1 MQVALNKE
9 LKENLELINEL
20 ENKRIKLLNKLF
32 ITGGSFS
39 LVFLFGVFKLVENPT
54 IISRVTPLLFL
65 FFIYIFII
73 LSLKFGIKNSFIKE
87 LNETIFKAIGIKDI
101 KFSRDSRKLKK
112 VVLNFSKSNS
122 GFLITND
129 EFSGIL
135 SDVKFKICDGELW
148 FGTVKFKGKI
158 FNARLK
164 KEFDSKVLI
173 TNLGIISAKNL
184 EEIKL
189 DSVKFSQNFKVFSS
203 DLTKAFYI
211 LNPVFIERLESLV
224 GDKKADILLYKDE
237 ILIILDNKI
246 DSLEPNLFKKITSLN
261 TQEFTDQIQS
271 FEKLIKFLRLS

>member
-1 MQVALNKE
+1 MCQIKTVM
-9 LKENLELINEL
+9 INEL
-20 ENKRIKLLNKLF
+20 ENRRKKLLNKLF

-54 IISRVTPLLFL
+54 ISSRVTPLLF
-65 FFIYIFII
+65 FIYIFVIF
-73 LSLKFGIKNSFIKE
+73 SLKFGIKNSFIKE

-112 VVLNFSKSNS
+112 VVLNFSKPNS

-135 SDVKFKICDGELW
+135 SDVWFKICDGELW

-164 KEFDSKVLI
+164 KESDSKVLI

-203 DLTKAFYI
+203 DLAKAFYI

-246 DSLEPNLFKKITSLN
+246 DSLEPNLFKKITSLD

>member
-1 MQVALNKE
+1 M
-9 LKENLELINEL
+9 INEL
-20 ENKRIKLLNKLF
+20 ENKRKKLLNKLF

-54 IISRVTPLLFL
+54 ISSRVTPLLFL
-65 FFIYIFII
+65 FFIYIFVI

-101 KFSRDSRKLKK
+101 KFSRNSRKLKK

-122 GFLITND
+122 GFLIAND

-135 SDVKFKICDGELW
+135 SGVWFKICDGELW

-184 EEIKL
+184 KEIKL

-224 GDKKADILLYKDE
+224 GDKKADILLFKDE

-246 DSLEPNLFKKITSLN
+246 DSLEPNLFKKITSLD

>member
-1 MQVALNKE
+1 MCQIKTVI
-9 LKENLELINEL
+9 INEL

-101 KFSRDSRKLKK
+101 KFSRDSRNLKK
-112 VVLNFSKSNS
+112 VVLSFSKPNS

-135 SDVKFKICDGELW
+135 SGVEFKICDGELW

-246 DSLEPNLFKKITSLN
+246 DSLEPNLFKKITSLD

>member
-1 MQVALNKE
+1 MQIGLNKE

-20 ENKRIKLLNKLF
+20 ENKRKKLLNKLF

-54 IISRVTPLLFL
+54 ISSRVTPLLFL
-65 FFIYIFII
+65 FFIYIFVIF
-73 LSLKFGIKNSFIKE
+73 SLKFGIKNSFIKE

-135 SDVKFKICDGELW
+135 SGVEFKICDGELW

-173 TNLGIISAKNL
+173 TNLGIISANNL

-224 GDKKADILLYKDE
+224 GDKKADILLCKDE

-246 DSLEPNLFKKITSLN
+246 DSLEPNLFKKITSLD

>member
-1 MQVALNKE
+1 MQTGLDKE
-9 LKENLELINEL
+9 LKENLELIHEL

-39 LVFLFGVFKLVENPT
+39 LVFLFGVFKLIENST
-54 IISRVTPLLFL
+54 ISSRVTPLLFL
-65 FFIYIFII
+65 FFIYIFVI

-101 KFSRDSRKLKK
+101 KFSRNSRKLKK
-112 VVLNFSKSNS
+112 VVLNFSKPNS

-135 SDVKFKICDGELW
+135 SGVEFKICDGELW

-164 KEFDSKVLI
+164 KESDSKVLI

-246 DSLEPNLFKKITSLN
+246 DSLEPNLFKKITSLD